1 MRSLASAGGVALRPF
16 KRATMAVLFP
26 VHRVLLRTAPS
37 VAWRLAQLA
46 ERRHWRLEL
55 ERTGY
60 LPGPPNDSG
69 RSEIQR
75 RNIDLYREA
84 FGEPFIQ
91 RFERVLEVG
100 CGPAG
105 PIALMDASGR
115 VGLDPLLPFG
125 LGAELSQD
133 GVMYVNGVAEALP
146 LRGASVDAVVCV
158 NVLDHLPSPEVAVS
172 ELARVLK
179 PGGKLFL
186 SCDVDPPR
194 RTTVDYVLHPGRR
207 HPNQL
212 RSVLAPRF
220 STLTWSV
227 GPGHRNPQTTALSFV
242 GVRVRDSARAGA
254 TVGG

>member
-1 MRSLASAGGVALRPF
+1 MRSLASAGAAALRPF
-16 KRATMAVLFP
+16 KRATMAALFP

-37 VAWRLAQLA
+37 AAWRLAQVA

-55 ERTGY
+55 ERTGH
-60 LPGPPNDSG
+60 LPGLPNGSR

-75 RNIDLYREA
+75 RNLDLYRQA

-91 RFERVLEVG
+91 RFGRVLEVG
-100 CGPAG
+100 CGPGG

-146 LRGASVDAVVCV
+146 LRAGSVDAVVCV
-158 NVLDHLPSPEVAVS
+158 NVLDHLPSPEVAIS
-172 ELARVLK
+172 EFARVLR

-212 RSVLAPRF
+212 RMVLGPRF
-220 STLTWSV
+220 TTLSWSV
-227 GPGHRNPQTTALSFV
+227 GPGHRNPQTTALSFI
-242 GVRVRDSARAGA
+242 GVRATNSGHAGA